1 MQRSNSSFGLIRII
15 SGITLVLFLSSNL
28 AFADEF
34 VVQPASLE
42 LAAKQPT
49 AMFKLINPGSEPRI
63 VKIQVMS
70 FTQENGRDQMSPST
84 RLIVHPAQLTLKP
97 GGEQTVKVGLRL
109 SGPLWD
115 EETYRLLLTE
125 VPQGA
130 NVGDAN
136 AKPRSPQSL
145 KLAMVPVSVLP
156 PGRALSVR

>member
-1 MQRSNSSFGLIRII
+1 MHHSSFSYGLIRII
-15 SGITLVLFLSSNL
+15 SGITLVLCLSSNL

-34 VVQPASLE
+34 VVQPSSLE

-49 AMFKLINPGSEPRI
+49 AMFKLINPSSEPRI

-70 FTQENGRDQMSPST
+70 FTHENGRDQMSPST

-97 GGEQTVKVGLRL
+97 GGEQTVRVGMRL

-115 EETYRLLLTE
+115 EETYRLVLTE
-125 VPQGA
+125 VPQTPS
-130 NVGDAN
+130 VGDSN
-136 AKPRSPQSL
+136 GKPRSPLSL
-145 KLAMVPVSVLP
+145 RLATVPVSVLP